1 MLQLP
6 ATKWKGL
13 KLLPTAAPSASDET
27 FRQMVG
33 AAWAPADACG
43 CAAVKACHSHQPAL
57 WTSLPPCKPALCCC
71 DRWLPTFCLLPC
83 AHSRAP
89 QVRGLIDML
98 DPELAAALPPLLPRR
113 TPSRLGSHSGSSAMN
128 ASAEEQQ
135 QQQEGGSGS
144 GVPDVA
150 ASPASPG
157 SAEKRAAA
165 SSLFEGLCT
174 SDSDDDSDEDWRA
187 DLEREAKLQVGG

>member
-1 MLQLP
+1 MVSPL
-6 ATKWKGL
+6 
-13 KLLPTAAPSASDET
+13 AA
-27 FRQMVG
+27 
-33 AAWAPADACG
+33 
-43 CAAVKACHSHQPAL
+43 
-57 WTSLPPCKPALCCC
+57 
-71 DRWLPTFCLLPC
+71 LPC
-83 AHSRAP
+83 

-113 TPSRLGSHSGSSAMN
+113 TPSRLGSRISSGTIN
-128 ASAEEQQ
+128 GSAEEHQQ
-135 QQQEGGSGS
+135 QQREGGGI
-144 GVPDVA
+144 GGGGEAPHVP

-187 DLEREAKLQVGG
+187 DLEREAKLQVGGWMGWVEG